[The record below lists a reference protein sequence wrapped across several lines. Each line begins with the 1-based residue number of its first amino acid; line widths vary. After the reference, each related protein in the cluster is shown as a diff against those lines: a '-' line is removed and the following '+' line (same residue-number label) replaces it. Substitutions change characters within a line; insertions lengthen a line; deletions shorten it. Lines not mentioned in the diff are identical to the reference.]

1 MSGLTVRA
9 GRFGAALVAVFISS
23 GPVSASAEDYLKSA
37 EAAFAEGV
45 SLRGDSAKA
54 RIAFAKAAAAYDALW
69 HAGYQ
74 TPQLAI
80 NRARSHRLA
89 GNLPHC
95 IAALHEGLAVARYS
109 RPLQMELEDARAAV
123 QYPLDG
129 ELLRQAQP
137 PPLRGWSCRFSPADL
152 WLGAGLFWFLLWVGG
167 ARFLMTRRAIWL
179 VLSLLGAVVLLVGG
193 IVWWTDKRRLQ
204 EEESLQLLIVKEDTV
219 LRRGNAGV
227 YPPRLEAVL
236 PPGAEVREWTRRG
249 GWVQVQLAG
258 GAVGWLPERT
268 VVAVKSW

>member
-1 MSGLTVRA
+1 V
-9 GRFGAALVAVFISS
+9 ALVAVYLSS
-23 GPVSASAEDYLKSA
+23 APVHASTEDSLKQAEV
-37 EAAFAEGV
+37 AFAEGV

-69 HAGYQ
+69 HAGYH
-74 TPQLAI
+74 TPELAI
-80 NRARSHRLA
+80 NRARAHRLA
-89 GNLPHC
+89 GHLPRC

-129 ELLRQAQP
+129 ELVRQAHP
-137 PPLRGWSCRFSPADL
+137 APLRGWSSRFSPADL
-152 WLGAGLFWFLLWVGG
+152 WLGAGLLWFLLWFGV

-179 VLSLLGAVVLLVGG
+179 LLSLVGFVALIGGG
-193 IVWWTDKRRLQ
+193 ILWWTEERRLQ
-204 EEESLQLLIVKEDTV
+204 EEESLQLLIVQEDTI
-219 LRRGNAGV
+219 LRRGNARI

-236 PPGAEVREWTRRG
+236 PAGAEVRELTRRG

-258 GAVGWLPERT
+258 GVVGWLPEGA
-268 VVAVKSW
+268 VLAVKP